1 MKQGKGVAMTLHF
14 IGTAL
19 VVSAAVLAAAPASA
33 QLTIPGLEL
42 PVKIPVR
49 QTLTYPCNWIET
61 IHYQRRNTGYPETH
75 ANYQVSAMPI
85 LPPPGAV
92 IRVSGQYPK
101 ARYFTFSV
109 YDGFRP
115 GNLLDTLEDW
125 QLTPRLNGV
134 PLAPPLRFPAQIPDS
149 GNHSYTWQVTLKYTP
164 PPANRADREPDTVYM
179 SDDQVR
185 YFGFTIPNVFGNKQF
200 GMRTYLPDAG
210 QDEFGGVPL
219 PTITYTA
226 PDGTVVD
233 ARNNPD
239 QDECDSLDR
248 GQDILL
254 TVFPQVRQSG
264 TGNTDWK
271 PDTTNETFHFYP
283 NGGTNYFRGPA
294 SKFNADM
301 VIARFKAPLH
311 PDAYPDTAQVRYTS
325 LCQNQY
331 NNTAV
336 VACLADREFTVY
348 PDGSVITVISTNA
361 RRPVRAQPSFGF
373 NWLPWGPASE
383 ALVYLRQITPNP
395 LFVGNYDLA
404 ISQPNRPLAE
414 TLGEW
419 APELTYCDRQT
430 FEANSLNPDGGA
442 LIRACKANYRP
453 YKNGIN
459 LSN

>member
-1 MKQGKGVAMTLHF
+1 MKQSVQVT
-14 IGTAL
+14 
-19 VVSAAVLAAAPASA
+19 AAAKIFSAGLVAVMAAAASMPVRA
-33 QLTIPGLEL
+33 QLGIPGLEL
-42 PVKIPVR
+42 PVQVPVR
-49 QTLTYPCNWIET
+49 QTLTYPCNWVEA
-61 IHYQRRNTGYPETH
+61 IHHERRNTGYPDVN

-85 LPPPGAV
+85 LPPPGTV

-115 GNLLDTLEDW
+115 GNLLDTIDDW
-125 QLTPRLNGV
+125 ELTPRLNGV

-149 GNHSYTWQVTLKYTP
+149 GNETYTWQITLKYLP
-164 PPANRADREPDTVYM
+164 PPANDADRERDTVYM

-200 GMRTYLPDAG
+200 GLRTYLPDAG
-210 QDEFGGVPL
+210 QNEFGGVPL
-219 PTITYTA
+219 PVITYTM
-226 PDGTVVD
+226 PDGTVID
-233 ARNNPD
+233 SRNNPE
-239 QDECDSLDR
+239 QDECDTLSR
-248 GQDILL
+248 GQDVLL

-264 TGNTDWK
+264 TGNTDWE

-283 NGGTNYFRGPA
+283 NGATNYFRGPA

-301 VIARFKAPLH
+301 VIARFRAPLH
-311 PDAYPDTAQVRYTS
+311 PDAFPDTAQVRYTS

-336 VACLADREFTVY
+336 VDCIADREFVIQ
-348 PDGSVITVISTNA
+348 PDGSAITVISTNA
-361 RRPVRAQPSFGF
+361 RRPVRAQAAFGY

-383 ALVYLRQITPNP
+383 ALIYLRQITPNP
-395 LFVGNYDLA
+395 LFVGNYDQA
-404 ISQPNRPLAE
+404 IAQPNRPLVE
-414 TLGEW
+414 TLGIW

-430 FEANSLNPDGGA
+430 FEAMANVGGA
-442 LIRACKANYRP
+442 ALIQACRANYRP
-453 YKNGIN
+453 YRNGIN